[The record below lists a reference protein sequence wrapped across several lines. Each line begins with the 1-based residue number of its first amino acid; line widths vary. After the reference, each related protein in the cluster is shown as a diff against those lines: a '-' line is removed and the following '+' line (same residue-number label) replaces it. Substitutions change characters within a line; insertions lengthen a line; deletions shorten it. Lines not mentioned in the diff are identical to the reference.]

1 MNLKLFREQ
10 QNSIEKIILKN
21 VEDVALSID
30 ER

>member
-21 VEDVALSID
+21 EDVALSID